1 MLNLRLYCKTEEQ
14 LDMVISHIENAY
26 SCENISTWEPDG
38 DDESEGSFGAF
49 VDGIEAESIKTIELL
64 CEVMVEE

>member
-1 MLNLRLYCKTEEQ
+1 
-14 LDMVISHIENAY
+14 MVISHIENAY
-26 SCENISTWEPDG
+26 SCENISTWQPDG